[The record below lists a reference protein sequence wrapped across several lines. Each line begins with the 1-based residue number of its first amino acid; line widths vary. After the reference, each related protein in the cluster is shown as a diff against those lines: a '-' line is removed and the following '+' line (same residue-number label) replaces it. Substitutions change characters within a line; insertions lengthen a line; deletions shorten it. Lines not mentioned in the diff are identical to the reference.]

1 MKFSLI
7 DFGVFETWVNLIF
20 LPKVTWANS
29 ASSIPKKGRNSL
41 SLVHDMQNQW
51 DPEKGSEEKSI
62 PYKEKREGI
71 AEIDSIYIK

>member
-51 DPEKGSEEKSI
+51 DPEKGSEERVSHIK
-62 PYKEKREGI
+62 KREK
-71 AEIDSIYIK
+71 ELLK

>member
-20 LPKVTWANS
+20 LPRVAWANTP
-29 ASSIPKKGRNSL
+29 SSIPEKGRN

-51 DPEKGSEEKSI
+51 ELSDF
-62 PYKEKREGI
+62 R
-71 AEIDSIYIK
+71 